1 MPPVHLRL
9 HRALSHVNLLM
20 DREEQVWPCELK
32 SVCPCV
38 GVFFVLEGPV
48 GDMSAP
54 ASPPPKVT
62 GSDFVGYKVQC
73 PKLLLQNDFPS
84 GSEI

>member
-38 GVFFVLEGPV
+38 GVFFVLAGPV

-62 GSDFVGYKVQC
+62 GSDFVGYKSDV
-73 PKLLLQNDFPS
+73 PKITVAKRF
-84 GSEI
+84 SEWI